1 MKLSSSYEALL
12 SRFEEKHIL
21 VLGDLMLDE
30 YLWGEAMRISP
41 EAPVPVVEV
50 RRESLC
56 PGGAANVAANVRTLG
71 GLASLVGIVGDDIPA
86 ERLLNLLERIG
97 VKGDGVVVDR
107 GRPTTVKTRV
117 VAGSQHVVRFDRERT
132 GEPKAE
138 VARALVERVAERLPQ
153 VDALLISDYAK
164 GVISKTLLRLVLP
177 LARRL
182 RKIVVVDPKVPH
194 FFWYR
199 GVTVIAPNHHEAQA
213 IAGVSFGTDDPTNRG
228 LKEEDLVQ
236 AGRRLLKQ
244 VKARAL
250 LVTRGEQG
258 MSLFEGDGVHHIPA
272 MAKEVYDVTGAGD
285 TVAASLTLA
294 LAAGATLREAAIL
307 ANYAA
312 SVVVGKAGTATVT
325 REELAQILGTDVR
338 C

>member
-1 MKLSSSYEALL
+1 MGYETLL
-12 SRFEEKHIL
+12 SRFQDRHIL

-50 RRESLC
+50 KKESLH
-56 PGGAANVAANVRTLG
+56 PGGAANVAANVRALG
-71 GLASLVGIVGDDIPA
+71 GLASLVGIVGDDVPA
-86 ERLLNLLERIG
+86 ERLLDLLEGLG

-117 VAGSQHVVRFDRERT
+117 VAGSQHVVRFDRERAE
-132 GEPKAE
+132 EPRE
-138 VARALVERVAERLPQ
+138 EIVRILVGRVAERLPQ
-153 VDALLISDYAK
+153 ADALLISDYAK
-164 GVISKTLLRLVLP
+164 GVISKTLLQSILP
-177 LARRL
+177 LARG
-182 RKIVVVDPKVPH
+182 KIVVVDPKVPH

-213 IAGVSFGTDDPTNRG
+213 IAGMSFRTDDQARE
-228 LKEEDLVQ
+228 KDLVRV
-236 AGRRLLKQ
+236 GTTLLKR

-250 LVTRGEQG
+250 LVTRGEGG
-258 MSLFEGDGVHHIPA
+258 MSLFEGDGVLHIPA
-272 MAKEVYDVTGAGD
+272 MAREVYDVTGAGD
-285 TVAASLTLA
+285 TVVAALTLA

-312 SVVVGKAGTATVT
+312 SIVVGKRGTATVT
-325 REELAQILGTDVR
+325 REELAQLIRMSDVG
-338 C
+338 CQVSEGI

>member
-1 MKLSSSYEALL
+1 MGYEALL
-12 SRFEEKHIL
+12 SRFPEKHIL

-30 YLWGEAMRISP
+30 YLWGEAVRISP

-50 RRESLC
+50 KKESLH

-71 GLASLVGIVGDDIPA
+71 GLASLVGIVGEDPPA
-86 ERLLNLLERIG
+86 ERLLDLLEGLGI
-97 VKGDGVVVDR
+97 KGDGVVVDR

-117 VAGSQHVVRFDRERT
+117 VAGSQHVVRFDRERVE
-132 GEPKAE
+132 EPKE
-138 VARALVERVAERLPQ
+138 EIVRTLVERVAERLPQ
-153 VDALLISDYAK
+153 ADALLISDYAK
-164 GVISKTLLRLVLP
+164 GVISKALLQSILP
-177 LARRL
+177 LAR

-213 IAGVSFGTDDPTNRG
+213 IAGVSFRTDDPTERG
-228 LKEEDLVQ
+228 LKEV
-236 AGRRLLKQ
+236 GRKLLKR

-250 LVTRGEQG
+250 LVTQGEGG
-258 MSLFEGDGVHHIPA
+258 MALFEGDGVLHIPA
-272 MAKEVYDVTGAGD
+272 MAREVYDVTGAGD
-285 TVAASLTLA
+285 TVVAALTLA

-312 SVVVGKAGTATVT
+312 SIVVGKRGTATVT
-325 REELAQILGTDVR
+325 RGELARVLGTQEVVGR
-338 C
+338 FYQPHTTP